1 MELLERF
8 NSLVQALQSTTGR
21 IEKKNILS
29 QYEDDEGVKCIL
41 QFIYDPYTLSG
52 MSNKSLSK
60 VEPLSSLSEEIDIL
74 SVLTYLRHHHT
85 GRQVDLGF
93 VKCFILNNPQY
104 ADLISSTVCKDLK
117 LGVQP
122 TTLNKVFG
130 KGFIKTFGV
139 QLAERYFE
147 NPEKYL
153 PEGTEFILTT
163 KMDGIR
169 CICMVDL
176 DGGVSFFTRQGQP
189 IEGLVDLEEEALN
202 FPHGV
207 VIDGELLLENLDDL
221 ESKDLYRKTVK
232 VVNSDSPE
240 KRLVYFNAFDMLSL
254 EDFQNGE
261 AAISTYKRKDVLQTL
276 IKDGPFKFFVNT
288 PILYRGTDQSKIQ
301 YWLDKI
307 TSEGGEGVMINIS
320 DAPYVCKHTK
330 YLLKCKKFNSA
341 DVRVLDME
349 EGTGS
354 NKGRLGAVKVEFL
367 GPDGKSYTCK
377 VGSGFEQ
384 AEREHFW
391 KHPEDI
397 LGKIIQI
404 KYFEISNNQSNSDY
418 SLRFPTFEEVRF
430 DKDEISMH

>member
-1 MELLERF
+1 MELLGRF

-21 IEKKNILS
+21 IEKENILS
-29 QYEDDEGVKCIL
+29 QYKENEGVKCIL

-52 MSNKSLSK
+52 MSSKSLPK
-60 VEPLSSLSEEIDIL
+60 AEPLPFLSEEIDIL
-74 SVLTYLRHHHT
+74 SVLNYLRHHHT

-93 VKCFILNNPQY
+93 VKRFILNHPQY
-104 ADLISSTVCKDLK
+104 ADLISSIVCKDLK

-176 DGGVSFFTRQGQP
+176 DGRVSFFTRQGQP

-202 FPHGV
+202 FPRGV
-207 VIDGELLLENLDDL
+207 VIDGELLLENPDGL

-261 AAISTYKRKDVLQTL
+261 AAISTYKRKDLLQNL

-288 PILYRGTDQSKIQ
+288 PILYGGTDQSKIH

-307 TSEGGEGVMINIS
+307 TSEGGEGVMINVS
-320 DAPYVCKHTK
+320 DAPYVCKRTK

-354 NKGRLGAVKVEFL
+354 NKGKLGAVKVEFL
-367 GPDGKSYTCK
+367 GPDGNPYICK

>member
-8 NSLVQALQSTTGR
+8 QQLVIKMQSTTGR
-21 IEKKNILS
+21 IEKENILS
-29 QYEDDEGVKCIL
+29 QYKDDEEVKQVL
-41 QFIYDPYTLSG
+41 RFIYDPYTLSG
-52 MSNKSLSK
+52 VSTKSLSK
-60 VEPLSSLSEEIDIL
+60 AKPLELSISSPDLLSLL
-74 SVLTYLRHHHT
+74 SYLRAHHT
-85 GRQVDLGF
+85 GRHVDARMVRSF
-93 VKCFILNNPQY
+93 MYNNSQY
-104 ADLISSTVCKDLK
+104 ADLISSIVCKDLK

-153 PEGTEFILTT
+153 PEGTDFILTT

-169 CICMVDL
+169 CVCVIDL

-202 FPHGV
+202 FPRGV
-207 VIDGELLLENLDDL
+207 VIDGELLLENRSNL

-240 KRLVYFNAFDMLSL
+240 KRWVYFNAFDMLSL

-261 AAISTYKRKDVLQTL
+261 AKISTFKRKDLLKTL
-276 IKDGPFKFFVNT
+276 LRDGPFQFFVNT
-288 PILYRGTDQSKIQ
+288 PILYSGTDQSQIQ
-301 YWLDKI
+301 YWLNKI

-320 DAPYVCKHTK
+320 DAPYVCKRTK
-330 YLLKCKKFNSA
+330 YLLKCKKFNTA
-341 DVRVLDME
+341 DVRVLDIE
-349 EGTGS
+349 EGTGL
-354 NKGRLGAVKVEFL
+354 NRGKLGAVKVEFL
-367 GPDGKSYTCK
+367 GPDKKPYTCK

-384 AEREHFW
+384 AEREYFW

-397 LGKIIQI
+397 LGRIVQI
-404 KYFEISNNQSNSDY
+404 KYFEVSNNQSNDEY

-430 DKDEISMH
+430 DKDEISMY